1 MEIESKVG
9 PLNKVEFFQ
18 YNPKGVCKIKFQSG
32 LHAEDCTKLMNDRF
46 FDGRKLKCYFWDG
59 KTDYKKV
66 QESNDVLQERVDKF
80 GDWLEGQE
88 LPEEFQIKKE
98 ADVGSIAAKRD
109 AKLQEKQEE
118 KEGK

>member
-1 MEIESKVG
+1 MS
-9 PLNKVEFFQ
+9 
-18 YNPKGVCKIKFQSG
+18 
-32 LHAEDCTKLMNDRF
+32 DRF

-66 QESNDVLQERVDKF
+66 QESNDVLQDRVDKF

-98 ADVGSIAAKRD
+98 VEVSSSIQEKRD

-118 KEGK
+118 KEEKAGK